1 MTSDAKKL
9 KLWKRRGY
17 YSERQLVKRLEKL
30 GFKAVRIPVS
40 NPSAAPLPDVI
51 ARKGLFIYAFEVKNS
66 KFYAYFPRSQIEKLF
81 RFLDDLI
88 PLPEQYKIPALAA
101 HLGKRWIIK
110 FLDWEMYRKNKIPEK
125 IRIIHRSH
133 TQLKI

>member
-9 KLWKRRGY
+9 RLWKRRGY
-17 YSERQLVKRLEKL
+17 YSERQLVKRLEKA

-88 PLPEQYKIPALAA
+88 PLPKQYKYACLAA
-101 HLGKRWIIK
+101 HIGKKWVIK
-110 FLDWEMYRKNKIPEK
+110 FLDWEIYEKNKIPEK
-125 IRIIHRSH
+125 ICLTHRSH